1 LALIRN
7 LRVMTA
13 SALAL
18 AVICLADPAPGS
30 AQQSNAP
37 PDRVSGPE
45 ISTLIRSTMVAV
57 HHANVTGNYTVL
69 RDLGDNYFRTVNT
82 AVRLGDVFRDIRES
96 DIDLGETVL
105 FDPFVTERPVIS
117 PNGVLQIEGFFPTD
131 PLGIVFKMGFR
142 HEFGR
147 WRIFSLSIGAQPL
160 EKLQAARRPAG
171 QNAPEQGAPGDLRAG
186 SRPDSGVILPREK
199 PTPPQE

>member
-1 LALIRN
+1 MALIRN

-18 AVICLADPAPGS
+18 AVICFADPPPGT
-30 AQQSNAP
+30 AQQANAP

-45 ISTLIRSTMVAV
+45 ISTLIRSTVLAV

-82 AVRLGDVFRDIRES
+82 AVRLGEIFREVRQS
-96 DIDLGETVL
+96 DINLAETVL
-105 FDPFVTERPVIS
+105 FDPFVTEKPVIS
-117 PNGVLQIEGFFPTD
+117 PNGVLQIEGFFPTE
-131 PLGIVFKMGFR
+131 PMGIVFKLGFR
-142 HEFGR
+142 YEFGR

-160 EKLQAARRPAG
+160 KELQAARRTG
-171 QNAPEQGAPGDLRAG
+171 GEGAPEQAPGELRAG
-186 SRPDSGVILPREK
+186 SRPDSSVVLPREK
-199 PTPPQE
+199 PASPQE

>member
-1 LALIRN
+1 
-7 LRVMTA
+7 MTA

-18 AVICLADPAPGS
+18 AVICMADPAPGI

-45 ISTLIRSTMVAV
+45 ISTLVRSTVLAV

-82 AVRLGDVFRDIRES
+82 AVRLGEVFRDVRQS
-96 DIDLGETVL
+96 DINLAETVL

-131 PLGIVFKMGFR
+131 PMGIVFKMGFR
-142 HEFGR
+142 YEFGR

-160 EKLQAARRPAG
+160 EKLQAARRSTGP
-171 QNAPEQGAPGDLRAG
+171 NTPEQGAPGDLRAG
-186 SRPDSGVILPREK
+186 SRPDSSVILPREK

>member
-1 LALIRN
+1 MALIRN
-7 LRVMTA
+7 LRVAMA

-18 AVICLADPAPGS
+18 AIVCLAGPMPGG
-30 AQQSNAP
+30 AQQANAP

-45 ISTLIRSTMVAV
+45 ISTLIRSTVLAV

-82 AVRLGDVFRDIRES
+82 AVRLGEIFRDVRQS

-117 PNGVLQIEGFFPTD
+117 PNGVLQIEGYFPTD
-131 PLGIVFKMGFR
+131 PMGVVFKLGFR
-142 HEFGR
+142 YEFGR
-147 WRIFSLSIGAQPL
+147 WQIFSLSIGAQPL
-160 EKLQAARRPAG
+160 EKLQAARRTGSEGA
-171 QNAPEQGAPGDLRAG
+171 AEQAPGELRAG
-186 SRPDSGVILPREK
+186 SPPDSNVILPREK
-199 PTPPQE
+199 PAQPQE

>member
-1 LALIRN
+1 
-7 LRVMTA
+7 MTA

-18 AVICLADPAPGS
+18 AVISMADPAPGI
-30 AQQSNAP
+30 AQQSTAP

-45 ISTLIRSTMVAV
+45 ISTLVRSTVLAV

-69 RDLGDNYFRTVNT
+69 RDLGDNYFHTVNT
-82 AVRLGDVFRDIRES
+82 AARLGEIFRDVRQSE
-96 DIDLGETVL
+96 IDLAETVL

-131 PLGIVFKMGFR
+131 PMGIVFKMGFR
-142 HEFGR
+142 YEFGR

-160 EKLQAARRPAG
+160 DKLQAARRSTG
-171 QNAPEQGAPGDLRAG
+171 QNTPEQGAPGDLRAG
-186 SRPDSGVILPREK
+186 SRPDSAVILPREK
-199 PTPPQE
+199 PAPPQE

>member
-1 LALIRN
+1 MALIRN
-7 LRVMTA
+7 LRVVMA

-18 AVICLADPAPGS
+18 AIICLDPAPGN
-30 AQQSNAP
+30 AQQDNAP

-45 ISTLIRSTMVAV
+45 ISTLIRSTVLAV

-82 AVRLGDVFRDIRES
+82 AVRLGEIFRNMRQS
-96 DIDLGETVL
+96 DINLAETVL

-117 PNGVLQIEGFFPTD
+117 PNGVLQIEGYFPTK
-131 PLGIVFKMGFR
+131 PMGIVFKLGFR
-142 HEFGR
+142 YEFGR

-160 EKLQAARRPAG
+160 EELQAAQRTTD
-171 QNAPEQGAPGDLRAG
+171 QGAPGDLRAG
-186 SRPDSGVILPREK
+186 SRPDSSVVLPREK
-199 PTPPQE
+199 PAAPQE

>member
-18 AVICLADPAPGS
+18 AVISMADPAPGI
-30 AQQSNAP
+30 AQQSTAP

-45 ISTLIRSTMVAV
+45 ISTLVRSTVLAV

-69 RDLGDNYFRTVNT
+69 RDLGDNYFHTVNT
-82 AVRLGDVFRDIRES
+82 AARLGEIFRDVRQSE
-96 DIDLGETVL
+96 IDLAETVL

-131 PLGIVFKMGFR
+131 PMGIVFKMGFR
-142 HEFGR
+142 YEFGR

-160 EKLQAARRPAG
+160 DKLQAARRTTG

-199 PTPPQE
+199 PAPPQE